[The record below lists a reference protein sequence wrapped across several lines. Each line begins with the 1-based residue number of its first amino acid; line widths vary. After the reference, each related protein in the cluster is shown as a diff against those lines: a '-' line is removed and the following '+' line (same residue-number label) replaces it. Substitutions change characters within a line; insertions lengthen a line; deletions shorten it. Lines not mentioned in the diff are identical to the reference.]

1 MNPKQLRT
9 DLRQS
14 VSGNVRRRRAIIA
27 VSLAGMASM
36 SAVSLSQTGMIARLP
51 DLPLPGFDADRVNLL
66 DAAYRFGV
74 PDGIL
79 AAMGCALNLP
89 IAAWGGEDRA
99 REQPSVP
106 LLAAAKGVL
115 DAAIAA
121 RYIYEM
127 AARRKAWCSY
137 CLVGAFVDFAV
148 FGLTLAEARTA
159 FAALRK
165 R

>member
-1 MNPKQLRT
+1 MNPKQLRG

-14 VSGNVRRRRAIIA
+14 VSANVRRRRAIIS

-36 SAVSLSQTGMIARLP
+36 SAVSLSQTGLIAHLP
-51 DLPLPGFDADRVNLL
+51 DLPLPGFDADRVNLS
-66 DAAYRFGV
+66 DAAFRFGV
-74 PDGIL
+74 PDGTL
-79 AAMGCALNLP
+79 AVMGCALNLP

-99 REQPSVP
+99 REQPFVP
-106 LLAAAKGVL
+106 LLAAAKGAL

-137 CLVGAFVDFAV
+137 CLAGAFADFAV

-159 FAALRK
+159 LAAVRN